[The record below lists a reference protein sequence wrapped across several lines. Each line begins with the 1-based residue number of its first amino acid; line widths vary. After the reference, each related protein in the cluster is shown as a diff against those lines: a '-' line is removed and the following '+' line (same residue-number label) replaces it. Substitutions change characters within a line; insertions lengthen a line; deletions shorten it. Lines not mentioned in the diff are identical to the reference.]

1 MVEAPY
7 IEIDLHRL
15 MRDRDIKTIEQLKEM
30 TGLSRKAISQA
41 LNEKK
46 HRMKT
51 DTIAKLCVALKCDI
65 SDLLILRK

>member
-1 MVEAPY
+1 MTDAPY

-15 MRDRDIKTIEQLKEM
+15 MRDREIKTIEQLSNM
-30 TGLSRKAISQA
+30 TGLSRKAISKA

-51 DTIAKLCVALKCDI
+51 DTVAKLCTALDCKVG
-65 SDLLILRK
+65 DLLILRK